1 MARPSPSAQRVVTM
15 LNFFADNPGRSFSMT
30 DLIRALK
37 LNRATAHCLLAELVQ
52 ANYLFRTSDK
62 QYLLGSAAARL
73 GTVAS
78 AHLSPLQVAQPEM
91 RALANEFDAVCS
103 ALFRDRDEIVVQE
116 RAASAAQL
124 DWYPAPGFRWPLHS
138 SIGPVFLIGLP
149 PREVHAWLDSLAPPL
164 SSEERQRAIDGMTF
178 AQAYGFIYVLR
189 DEPWEQGPHA
199 AEWRFMSRPVERR
212 LVLGGRLESGK
223 TYSVATV
230 GGQVSDGQGRVA
242 FVLALSAFPASFDAG
257 QIMQMGLRVRQ
268 ACEGISRF
276 FQTSRTGTAV
286 MPR

>member
-1 MARPSPSAQRVVTM
+1 M

-37 LNRATAHCLLAELVQ
+37 LNRATAHSLLAELVQ

-62 QYLLGSAAARL
+62 QYVLGSAAARL

-91 RALANEFDAVCS
+91 RALADEFDAVCS
-103 ALFRDRDEIVVQE
+103 ALFRDRDEIVVQD

-124 DWYPAPGFRWPLHS
+124 DWYPAPGIRWPLRS
-138 SIGPVFLIGLP
+138 SIGPIFLIGSPLS
-149 PREVHAWLDSLAPPL
+149 EVDAWLDALSPPP
-164 SSEERQRAIDGMTF
+164 SAEERQRTIAGLTF
-178 AQAYGFIYVLR
+178 AQTHGFLYVLR
-189 DEPWEQGPHA
+189 DEPQEQGPHT
-199 AEWRFMSRPVERR
+199 AEWQFMSRPGDRR
-212 LVLGGRLESGK
+212 LVVGAPLESGK
-223 TYSVATV
+223 TYSVASV
-230 GGQVSDGQGRVA
+230 GAQVLEAQGRVA
-242 FVLALSAFPASFDAG
+242 FVLALSAFPAHRTAAEV
-257 QIMQMGLRVRQ
+257 MQRGARVRQ